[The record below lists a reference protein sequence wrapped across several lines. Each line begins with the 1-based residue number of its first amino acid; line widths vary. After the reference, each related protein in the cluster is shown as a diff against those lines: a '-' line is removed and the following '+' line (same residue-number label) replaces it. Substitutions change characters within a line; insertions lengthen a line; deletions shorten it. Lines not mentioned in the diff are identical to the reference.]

1 MRYTTIID
9 ITEIP
14 EVWRNQNIRNLYLY
28 MVLRSGYHDDDRD
41 ILRKSVRNLASD
53 TGLTVSAVRHGLQVL
68 QRHGLLVPAAESIYK
83 VTKFVLETK
92 PTKRARTAEQQQNQ
106 ERARERAIA
115 NEERERRQEQERA
128 AYDRSAALAAIER
141 LKHGDGAL
149 SKLKSI
155 PNQPKK
161 K

>member
-41 ILRKSVRNLASD
+41 ILRKSVRNLAAD
-53 TGLTVSAVRHGLQVL
+53 TGITVSAVRHGLLVL

-106 ERARERAIA
+106 DRARERAIA

-128 AYDRSAALAAIER
+128 TYDPLAALAAIER
-141 LKHGDGAL
+141 LKSGGGGL

>member
-53 TGLTVSAVRHGLQVL
+53 TGLSISAVRHGLQVL
-68 QRHGLLVPAAESIYK
+68 HRHGLLVPAAESIYK

-128 AYDRSAALAAIER
+128 TYDPSAALAAIER
-141 LKHGDGAL
+141 LKSGGGGL

>member
-9 ITEIP
+9 ITEMP
-14 EVWRNQNIRNLYLY
+14 EVWRNPNIRLLYLY

-41 ILRKSVRNLASD
+41 ILRKSVRNLAAD
-53 TGLTVSAVRHGLQVL
+53 TGLSVSAVRHGLQVL
-68 QRHGLLVPAAESIYK
+68 QRHGLLTSAAESIYK

-92 PTKRARTAEQQQNQ
+92 PTKRSRTAEQQQNQ

-128 AYDRSAALAAIER
+128 QYDPAASLAAIER
-141 LKHGDGAL
+141 LKHGGGAL
-149 SKLKSI
+149 SKLKTI